1 MPVVV
6 RTDEPSG
13 LSIDTATAQRSHP
26 YDATGFSRIGD
37 AIASRLPPSDHA
49 AQCWR
54 RSPPIRARWTPDAP
68 TVTPPRSAPEVRSSG
83 SDSKA
88 GSGGPARHQQPVG
101 RLVFNRLATTRP
113 ERTVTWC
120 LPIADV
126 RVDRGD
132 VRPASVHRGTGQ
144 DAQRWQEV
152 QLAGL
157 RAVQHRQEIF
167 RRAPDFG
174 ATLKPGGRAD
184 NLLRND
190 R

>member
-1 MPVVV
+1 MLREEAPK
-6 RTDEPSG
+6 RGENRERCLLLSG
-13 LSIDTATAQRSHP
+13 LTNLVAYQSTPRQRKGAAHMPQPGSAGSVMP
-26 YDATGFSRIGD
+26 
-37 AIASRLPPSDHA
+37 LPRGYRQVIMQHSG
-49 AQCWR
+49 WR

-68 TVTPPRSAPEVRSSG
+68 TVTPPRSAPEVRSFG

-132 VRPASVHRGTGQ
+132 VLPASVHRGTGQ

-157 RAVQHRQEIF
+157 RAV
-167 RRAPDFG
+167 
-174 ATLKPGGRAD
+174 
-184 NLLRND
+184 
-190 R
+190 